1 MSAPGTT
8 GPTSA
13 DAAPPRPLRLLTSC
27 PFVPHPHMLHAGGQY
42 LYDHLTALRQRYSC
56 VLVAPATDENREV
69 AARGQ
74 QVVETVLA
82 EPAPRARARRWQL
95 LHRRAWDLLHPLR
108 PGAEFEPALRSRLI
122 ERLGDC
128 DVVELQWPEYVGLLP
143 AIKKHAPE
151 VPVVVVEHD
160 VLSQRLSRAARQG
173 VSWKSRLRSRL
184 STRHV
189 ARLER
194 KLLNQASRVVVF
206 SDKDAALLRRN
217 GVQATIEV
225 VLPPL
230 EDERMWGSAPAPQG
244 PDNRILFVAAFDRTE
259 NVAGVRWMVD
269 EVFPL
274 VRAAVPDATLVLAGA
289 GAGPEVRALAAADGV
304 LLTGMVED
312 LADVY
317 QSAEVAVVPLLTGAG
332 LKFKVATA
340 MMWGLPVVS
349 TSVGAEGYPAD
360 QGLFRGLEDD
370 PRRFAAAVVS
380 ALTERHETRAI
391 AGRGQEWALQSF
403 SQAHFRDRLSEIYDS
418 VLPAVSVPDQAS
430 LSPGLPQTGRER

>member
-1 MSAPGTT
+1 MSAPGTA
-8 GPTSA
+8 GPIGTEA
-13 DAAPPRPLRLLTSC
+13 VPAQPLRLLTSC

-42 LYDHLTALRQRYSC
+42 LHDHLTALRQRYAC
-56 VLVAPATDENREV
+56 VLVAPGTDENRQV
-69 AARGQ
+69 VARGQ
-74 QVVETVLA
+74 HDVETVLA
-82 EPAPRARARRWQL
+82 EPVRPARARRWQL
-95 LHRRAWDLLHPLR
+95 LRERVWDLLHPLR
-108 PGAEFEPALRSRLI
+108 PGAEFERAIRKHVL

-143 AIKKHAPE
+143 AIRKHAPDL
-151 VPVVVVEHD
+151 PVVVVEHD

-184 STRHV
+184 STRPV

-217 GVQATIEV
+217 GVRATIEV

-230 EDERMWGSAPAPQG
+230 EDARMWGSAPAPHG
-244 PDNRILFVAAFDRTE
+244 PDNRILFVAAFDRAE
-259 NVAGVRWMVD
+259 NVAGARWMVD

-274 VRAAVPDATLVLAGA
+274 VRADVPDASLVLAGA

-304 LLTGMVED
+304 LLTGVVED
-312 LADVY
+312 LADAY
-317 QSAEVAVVPLLTGAG
+317 RSAEVAVVPLLTGAG

-370 PRRFAAAVVS
+370 PRRFAAAVVA
-380 ALTERHETRAI
+380 ALTERHETRVI
-391 AGRGQEWALQSF
+391 AGRGQAWALQSF

-418 VLPAVSVPDQAS
+418 VLPAVSRA
-430 LSPGLPQTGRER
+430 